1 MVTDQQFLRKLN
13 LERDHLSGGIKESA
27 RPLNI
32 EHPISINVSPR
43 SPLLFDPPK
52 NQSVRLPSQN
62 DVMARTVTNRSG
74 TKLADLQLVK
84 KSSVSSFKEGG
95 ESHKNLR
102 KPLQII
108 AELEQMTQATL

>member
-1 MVTDQQFLRKLN
+1 MEPLRIGLAA
-13 LERDHLSGGIKESA
+13 DGT
-27 RPLNI
+27 
-32 EHPISINVSPR
+32 HPIFP
-43 SPLLFDPPK
+43 
-52 NQSVRLPSQN
+52 VRLPSQH
-62 DVMARTVTNRSG
+62 DVMARTVTNKSG